1 MTRAEETREAS
12 EVLPTPAEQTA
23 PHPAG
28 KEIST
33 EMAVEAAPCAKR
45 PRKRQA
51 PKPAAG
57 PAKKSGASAKRTVW
71 KPQPR
76 QRAFLERPEPE
87 ALYGGAAGGGKS
99 EALVV
104 EATRQAHIPHYR
116 ALILR
121 KTYPELAELIDKS
134 MRYYPAAFPGA
145 RWNESKH
152 LWIMPSGAQIRFGS
166 MQTAA
171 DRTKYQG
178 RAFDFIAFDE
188 LTHFT
193 WDEYSYLFSRN
204 RPNGPGTRVYMRATA
219 NPGGIGHGWVKQRFI
234 TPAPPMTPI
243 AETVRW
249 REPDGQERETERKR
263 IFVPST
269 VFDNQILLRNDPNYV
284 ARLAGLPDADRR
296 ALLYGDWDAFAG
308 QVFSEWR
315 ADPAGAE
322 TGINSHV
329 IRPFAIPADWTVA
342 RSFDFGY
349 SRPFSVG
356 WWAIDR
362 DGCVYRIRELY
373 GCTGVPNEGVRWDPG
388 RIAREIAAIEADDPN
403 LKGRRVRGI
412 ADPSIFDESRG
423 ESVARMMEH
432 EGVYFEP
439 GDNARIAGKMQLHR
453 RLRFDGNGRAG
464 LYVFD
469 TCRHFIRTVPA
480 LTYGRANVEDVDTS
494 QEDHIYDET
503 RYLCMEFPV
512 GQGT

>member
-1 MTRAEETREAS
+1 MTQIEETREAS
-12 EVLPTPAEQTA
+12 EILPVPAEKA
-23 PHPAG
+23 FAAERPADP
-28 KEIST
+28 T
-33 EMAVEAAPCAKR
+33 HCAKR

-51 PKPAAG
+51 PKPATD
-57 PAKKSGASAKRTVW
+57 PAKRTGAERRSRRGDCSAAAAAGAANVPRRASTIW
-71 KPQPR
+71 RPQPR
-76 QRAFLERPEPE
+76 QRLFLERPEPE

-171 DRTKYQG
+171 DRTRYQG

-193 WDEYSYLFSRN
+193 WEEYSYLFSRN

-362 DGCVYRIRELY
+362 DGSFTASASFTAAPACPTRACA
-373 GCTGVPNEGVRWDPG
+373 GTPAGSP
-388 RIAREIAAIEADDPN
+388 ARS
-403 LKGRRVRGI
+403 R
-412 ADPSIFDESRG
+412 PSRPTTPI
-423 ESVARMMEH
+423 
-432 EGVYFEP
+432 
-439 GDNARIAGKMQLHR
+439 
-453 RLRFDGNGRAG
+453 
-464 LYVFD
+464 
-469 TCRHFIRTVPA
+469 
-480 LTYGRANVEDVDTS
+480 
-494 QEDHIYDET
+494 
-503 RYLCMEFPV
+503 
-512 GQGT
+512 